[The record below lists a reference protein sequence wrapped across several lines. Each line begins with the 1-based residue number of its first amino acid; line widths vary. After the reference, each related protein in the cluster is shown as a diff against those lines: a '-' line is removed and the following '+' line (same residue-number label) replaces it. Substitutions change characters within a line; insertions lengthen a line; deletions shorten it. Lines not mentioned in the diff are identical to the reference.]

1 MHYAS
6 SSMGKDPRER
16 TRSGPF
22 ETDTPPAQWTDS
34 AGGKWRMV
42 LRLRIDDQGWRCV
55 GLQIEPAPGSDAR
68 PSMTSSVL
76 REIPIGSLRRE
87 GGQAVLRSLRST
99 NDRSMAAIA
108 DELAHGLQVVPRS
121 STDRSRVVAEV
132 YRNALTN
139 LESPTKAVQEHFGLK
154 SRKQAANWVARSR
167 GRPGGLE
174 RAAGQGRA
182 GEDARE
188 EKA

>member
-6 SSMGKDPRER
+6 SSMGKNPRER

-34 AGGKWRMV
+34 AGGKWRIV

-99 NDRSMAAIA
+99 NDKSMAAIA

-132 YRNALTN
+132 YRNALAN

-188 EKA
+188 EKS